1 MVNFSLIAMGI
12 ESTFTA
18 VESNLRQRGQNV
30 LSVVGAEVQT
40 GKNTLND
47 VVALKPV
54 AAVVDLVVGTVDNVG
69 SLIKTQSEITRRW
82 VR

>member
-1 MVNFSLIAMGI
+1 MIEMAEAAVNM
-12 ESTFTA
+12 
-18 VESNLRQRGQNV
+18 VESNIRERGRNV
-30 LSVVGAEVQT
+30 MHVVSSEIQT

-47 VVALKPV
+47 VTGLRPV

-69 SLIKTQSEITRRW
+69 ALVKTQAEITRRW

>member
-1 MVNFSLIAMGI
+1 LIAMSV
-12 ESTFTA
+12 ESTFAA

-30 LSVVGAEVQT
+30 MSVVGAEVQT

-47 VVALKPV
+47 VVALRPA
-54 AAVVDLVVGTVDNVG
+54 AAVVDLVVGTIDNVG
-69 SLIKTQSEITRRW
+69 NLVKTQAEITRRW

>member
-1 MVNFSLIAMGI
+1 MSI

-47 VVALKPV
+47 VVALRPV
-54 AAVVDLVVGTVDNVG
+54 AAVVDVVVGTIDNVG
-69 SLIKTQSEITRRW
+69 SLVKTQAEITRRW
-82 VR
+82 IR

>member
-1 MVNFSLIAMGI
+1 MSI
-12 ESTFTA
+12 EATFTT

-47 VVALKPV
+47 VVALRPV
-54 AAVVDLVVGTVDNVG
+54 AAAVDVVVGTIDNIG
-69 SLIKTQSEITRRW
+69 SLIKTQAEITRRW

>member
-1 MVNFSLIAMGI
+1 MITMSI
-12 ESTFTA
+12 ESTLTA

-30 LSVVGAEVQT
+30 MHVVGAEVQT

-47 VVALKPV
+47 LTGLRPV
-54 AAVVDLVVGTVDNVG
+54 AAVVDIVVGTIDNVG
-69 SLIKTQSEITRRW
+69 SLVKTQAEITRRW

>member
-1 MVNFSLIAMGI
+1 MIIMSI

-47 VVALKPV
+47 VVALRPV
-54 AAVVDLVVGTVDNVG
+54 AAVVDVVVGTIDNVG
-69 SLIKTQSEITRRW
+69 SLVKTQAEITRRW
-82 VR
+82 IR